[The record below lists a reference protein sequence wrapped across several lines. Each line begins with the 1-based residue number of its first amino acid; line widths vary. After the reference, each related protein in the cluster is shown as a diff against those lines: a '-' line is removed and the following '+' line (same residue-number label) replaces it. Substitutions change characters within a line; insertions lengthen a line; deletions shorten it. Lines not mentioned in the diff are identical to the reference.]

1 MLWTP
6 KGLRGRERLPRLTR
20 EAGTAAQGRILR
32 KVKDYGRLARSD
44 EYSAGIAVPGS
55 ESGHALQVRRGTT
68 NPRIQA
74 GQPLALQ
81 EVKAGP
87 VDGREVKRG
96 RTAAETQDQSCGSA
110 ERVALARASMPWE

>member
-6 KGLRGRERLPRLTR
+6 KALRGRERLPRLTR
-20 EAGTAAQGRILR
+20 EAGQRRREGFLR

-44 EYSAGIAVPGS
+44 EYSSGIAVPGS

-74 GQPLALQ
+74 WQPLALQ

-87 VDGREVKRG
+87 VDGRQVKRG
-96 RTAAETQDQSCGSA
+96 GTAAETQDQSCGSA
-110 ERVALARASMPWE
+110 VRVAMSRASLS

>member
-44 EYSAGIAVPGS
+44 EYSSGIAVPGR
-55 ESGHALQVRRGTT
+55 ECGHALQVCRGTT
-68 NPRIQA
+68 NPRIQT

-81 EVKAGP
+81 EAQARP
-87 VDGREVKRG
+87 VDGRKGKRG
-96 RTAAETQDQSCGSA
+96 RTAAQKQ
-110 ERVALARASMPWE
+110 RL